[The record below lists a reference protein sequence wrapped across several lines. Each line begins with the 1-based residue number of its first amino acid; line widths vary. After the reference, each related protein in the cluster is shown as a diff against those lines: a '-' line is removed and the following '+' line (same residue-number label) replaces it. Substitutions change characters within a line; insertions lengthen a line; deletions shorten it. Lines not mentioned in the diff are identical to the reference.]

1 MLKRTLVAI
10 VLLISFLGAIILG
23 YFFNKEIIEVY
34 MMIWMLIAAYEM
46 THTFTRSGYKV
57 KKFPITL
64 FAFLTYP
71 LMRISQ
77 EFAGM
82 GTEMLI
88 IMFVLTVF
96 ISMVEYTFSRDE
108 NLTISDFIS
117 TIFILVY
124 PLFMVHLIYILTF
137 NYYAIFVVA
146 TCVTIPIFSDAFA
159 YYFGMAF
166 GKKKLCE
173 RVSPKKTIAGGIGAL
188 VGAALIS
195 VLIFVLFDLY
205 HSALPKNEFEPFISH
220 SVKGWEWKNALIF
233 ISIGLVTG
241 VVSQLGDLVAS
252 KIKRLM
258 GIKDYG
264 HIFPGHG
271 GIMDRLDS
279 IISSC
284 LVLLIFLTLI
294 ARIKG

>member
-34 MMIWMLIAAYEM
+34 MMVWMLVAAYEM
-46 THTFTRSGYKV
+46 THTFTRKGYKV

-71 LMRISQ
+71 LMRIAH
-77 EFAGM
+77 EFANM

-96 ISMVEYTFSRDE
+96 ISMVEYTFSKDE
-108 NLTISDFIS
+108 NITISDFVS

-124 PLFMVHLIYILTF
+124 PLFMIHLIYILTF
-137 NYYAIFVVA
+137 NYYAVFVVVA
-146 TCVTIPIFSDAFA
+146 CVTIPIFSDAFA
-159 YYFGMAF
+159 YYFGKAF

-173 RVSPKKTIAGGIGAL
+173 RVSPKKTIAGGIGSL
-188 VGAALIS
+188 IGAAASS
-195 VLIFVLFDLY
+195 VLIFILFDLY
-205 HSALPKNEFEPFISH
+205 RSALSKNEFVPFISH
-220 SVKGWEWKNALIF
+220 VVQGWEWKNALIF
-233 ISIGLVTG
+233 IAIGLVTG

-271 GIMDRLDS
+271 GVMDRLDS

>member
-34 MMIWMLIAAYEM
+34 MMVWMLVAAYEM
-46 THTFTRSGYKV
+46 THTFTRKGYKV

-71 LMRISQ
+71 LMRIAH
-77 EFAGM
+77 EFANM

-96 ISMVEYTFSRDE
+96 ISMVEYTFSKDE
-108 NLTISDFIS
+108 NIALSDFVS

-124 PLFMVHLIYILTF
+124 PLFMIHLIYILTF
-137 NYYAIFVVA
+137 NYYAVFVVA
-146 TCVTIPIFSDAFA
+146 ACVTIPIFSDAFA
-159 YYFGMAF
+159 YYFGKAF

-173 RVSPKKTIAGGIGAL
+173 RVSPKKTIAGGIGSL
-188 VGAALIS
+188 IGAAASS
-195 VLIFVLFDLY
+195 VLIFILFDLY
-205 HSALPKNEFEPFISH
+205 SSALSKNAFVPFISH
-220 SVKGWEWKNALIF
+220 AVQGWEWKNALIF
-233 ISIGLVTG
+233 IAIGLVTG

-271 GIMDRLDS
+271 GVMDRLDS

>member
-34 MMIWMLIAAYEM
+34 MMVWMLVAAYEM
-46 THTFTRSGYKV
+46 THTFTRKGYKV

-71 LMRISQ
+71 LMRIAH
-77 EFAGM
+77 EFANM

-96 ISMVEYTFSRDE
+96 ISMVEYTFSKDE
-108 NLTISDFIS
+108 NIAISDFVS

-124 PLFMVHLIYILTF
+124 PLFMIHLIYILTF
-137 NYYAIFVVA
+137 NYYAVFVVA
-146 TCVTIPIFSDAFA
+146 ACVTIPIFSDAFA
-159 YYFGMAF
+159 YYFGKAF

-173 RVSPKKTIAGGIGAL
+173 RVSPKKTIAGGIGSL
-188 VGAALIS
+188 IGAAASS
-195 VLIFVLFDLY
+195 VLIFILFDLY
-205 HSALPKNEFEPFISH
+205 SSALSKNAFVPFISH
-220 SVKGWEWKNALIF
+220 AVQGWEWKNALIF
-233 ISIGLVTG
+233 IAIGLVTG

-271 GIMDRLDS
+271 GVMDRLDS

>member
-34 MMIWMLIAAYEM
+34 MMVWMLVAAYEM
-46 THTFTRSGYKV
+46 THTFTRKGYKV

-71 LMRISQ
+71 LMRIAH
-77 EFAGM
+77 EFANM

-96 ISMVEYTFSRDE
+96 ISMVEYTFSKDE
-108 NLTISDFIS
+108 NIAISDFVS

-124 PLFMVHLIYILTF
+124 PLFMIHLIYILTF
-137 NYYAIFVVA
+137 NYYAVFVVA
-146 TCVTIPIFSDAFA
+146 ACVTIPIFSDAFA
-159 YYFGMAF
+159 YYFGKAF

-173 RVSPKKTIAGGIGAL
+173 RVSPKKTIAGGIGSL
-188 VGAALIS
+188 IGAAASS
-195 VLIFVLFDLY
+195 VLIFILFDLY
-205 HSALPKNEFEPFISH
+205 SSALRKNEFVPFISH
-220 SVKGWEWKNALIF
+220 AVQGWEWKNALIF
-233 ISIGLVTG
+233 IAIGLVTG

-271 GIMDRLDS
+271 GVMDRLDS